1 MRTAAYNVGV
11 ASDRRRR
18 KNVPRHILCSVI
30 KKLCSM
36 EDELMRID
44 NNSSM
49 TDMRN
54 TATTTN
60 KSAENNNNAKD
71 SAVKTTSSGNGLTI
85 NGSQLNLGEDLVE
98 EKRKKARSMAMEL
111 MLDAYNH
118 DKEIDDTIAESSA
131 HAKSLLAENQES
143 RSMIKDIRKEKENTN
158 EIYGVSEGSEAAED
172 LEILRKGRD
181 SMGNPQAVLT
191 EDEYARYKELYA
203 NGLSD
208 YHSRMLQLD
217 ADEKVY
223 VDKIRDNKIAAARD
237 YAFNRNMGIERLKTH
252 EMYDAKKQGEQI
264 IDAASKEIISNVVQ
278 DAVDNIDEDMD
289 NKKEEALEK
298 KQEKQEMEKRIEKAK
313 GEAHKDDGDDELMYE
328 LNDMLDEVSKIGAD
342 SASQVPEKSMGLMVA
357 QLQLTA
363 QDVKGLVVDT
373 QL

>member
-1 MRTAAYNVGV
+1 
-11 ASDRRRR
+11 
-18 KNVPRHILCSVI
+18 
-30 KKLCSM
+30 M

-49 TDMRN
+49 TDMKN

-71 SAVKTTSSGNGLTI
+71 SAVKTISSGNGLTI

-111 MLDAYNH
+111 MIDAYNH

-158 EIYGVSEGSEAAED
+158 EIYGVSEGSQEAED

-181 SMGNPQAVLT
+181 SMGNPQAELT
-191 EDEYARYKELYA
+191 DDEYARYKELYA
-203 NGLSD
+203 DGLSD
-208 YHSRMLQLD
+208 YHNRMLQLD
-217 ADEKVY
+217 AEEKEY
-223 VDKIRDNKIAAARD
+223 TDKIRDNKIAVARD

-289 NKKEEALEK
+289 NKKEEAFEK
-298 KQEKQEMEKRIEKAK
+298 KQEKQEMEERIEKAK

-328 LNDMLDEVSKIGAD
+328 LNDMLDEVGKIGAD
-342 SASQVPEKSMGLMVA
+342 SASQTPEKSMGLMVA